1 MTMSVNALSLLV
13 YGGVFV
19 TMITPVVLVTLLLS
33 DWKEGKLW

>member
-19 TMITPVVLVTLLLS
+19 AMITPVVLIVLLVN